1 MLRCA
6 QHLPLATIFR
16 AFSANKHQMTTDK
29 PKLRRL
35 VFSSA
40 AIVACLF
47 GIWINGEIGLSKLLA
62 KYAIFNRNLDAANTS
77 VSLAPSDPE
86 AHRVRAAVLY
96 RSTQPQEAA
105 QELEQAVRLRPRDDY
120 LWLELAMIR
129 DELRDAARAG
139 VAFNESIRLAPFY
152 AHPRWQRGNFLLR
165 QHRLEEAF
173 ADLRQAAASNPA
185 FVPNL
190 IDLAWAMSGGDI
202 PTAERLIQANDAHTR
217 SLFGAYLAK
226 KGKSRE
232 AAEQLALAG
241 QVPEQMRTQLV
252 RDLISAKA
260 FDQAYNIWNSSGH
273 ETAMIHDGGFE
284 GSLNFDESGF
294 GWRMLRSTQGA
305 KLASESGHSHAGA
318 RSLLI
323 EFHGDSNPDSTLIS
337 QLVLVEPSRRY
348 RINFSARTRDIVTG
362 GLPIVVVSDAVSSTR
377 LGESVPLQPD
387 LTEWRTFSFEIETG
401 ATTRAVVLSIQRRG
415 CSSGPCPIFGSL
427 WLDSF
432 SMERL

>member
-1 MLRCA
+1 MSNEKWKMENDKWKIVKL
-6 QHLPLATIFR
+6 F
-16 AFSANKHQMTTDK
+16 FSI
-29 PKLRRL
+29 
-35 VFSSA
+35 A
-40 AIVACLF
+40 AIVACLIV
-47 GIWINGEIGLSKLLA
+47 IWINAQVGLSKLLA
-62 KYAIFNRNLDAANTS
+62 KYAIFNRNLEAANTS

-96 RSTQPQEAA
+96 RSSQPQEAA
-105 QELEQAVRLRPRDDY
+105 QELEQAVRLRPRDDH

-129 DELRDAARAG
+129 DELHDAPGAA

-165 QHRLEEAF
+165 RHRLEEAF

-190 IDLAWAMSGGDI
+190 IDLAWGVSGGDI
-202 PTAERLIQANDAHTR
+202 QTAERLIQANDAHTR

-260 FDQAYNIWNSSGH
+260 FDQAYKIWNSSGH

-284 GSLNFDESGF
+284 SSLNFDESGF
-294 GWRMLRSTQGA
+294 GWRVSRSTQGA
-305 KLASESGHSHAGA
+305 KLVSESSHSHTGS

-323 EFHGDSNPDSTLIS
+323 EFRGDSNPDSTLIS
-337 QLVLVEPSRRY
+337 QLILAEASRRY

-362 GLPIVVVSDAVSSTR
+362 GLPLVVVSDAVSSIR
-377 LGESVPLQPD
+377 LGESVPLRPD
-387 LTEWRTFSFEIETG
+387 IADWRTLSVEFETG
-401 ATTRAVVLSIQRRG
+401 ATTPAVVLSIQRRG

-432 SMERL
+432 SMEPL

>member
-1 MLRCA
+1 
-6 QHLPLATIFR
+6 
-16 AFSANKHQMTTDK
+16 MTTDK

-260 FDQAYNIWNSSGH
+260 FDQAY
-273 ETAMIHDGGFE
+273 
-284 GSLNFDESGF
+284 
-294 GWRMLRSTQGA
+294 
-305 KLASESGHSHAGA
+305 
-318 RSLLI
+318 
-323 EFHGDSNPDSTLIS
+323 
-337 QLVLVEPSRRY
+337 
-348 RINFSARTRDIVTG
+348 
-362 GLPIVVVSDAVSSTR
+362 
-377 LGESVPLQPD
+377 
-387 LTEWRTFSFEIETG
+387 
-401 ATTRAVVLSIQRRG
+401 
-415 CSSGPCPIFGSL
+415 
-427 WLDSF
+427 
-432 SMERL
+432 